1 MSIWNPTW
9 RIKVANL
16 YYTNLTLANLT
27 ISSGRRDIYSQPVAS
42 YCNLSILNFDQTAIP
57 IQINDGVTVE
67 LKDSSNTFVPI
78 FGGTVTDL
86 AVTINSLGSVD
97 YNQRVEITALGAL
110 SRLPKSITT
119 GVLAKDQDGD
129 QMYALLSTILFGAWN
144 KVPAA
149 TTWAT
154 YEATETWANALNTGL
169 GEIDRPGDYDLD
181 ARDSNSATY
190 YSIAQQIANSGL
202 GYLYE
207 DAQGRIGYADST
219 HRSEYLATN
228 GYLDLSAN
236 EALGKDF
243 RTVTRSGDVRNKV
256 TIQYKKDQNQSYTDS
271 DNTSIGLYGELGQVI
286 STTLDQAID
295 AQTQAQFYLAL
306 RAYPQAVFDS
316 ITYQLASPELSDSDR
331 DALINVFMGL
341 PINISDL
348 PPNVSDGQFQGFV
361 EGWTFRAG
369 YNTLELTLTI
379 SPLAFS
385 LQAFRWNSVPAVE
398 TWNTINPTLEWINAT
413 IVA

>member
-1 MSIWNPTW
+1 MTQWNPVW
-9 RIKVANL
+9 RVIVDGTT
-16 YYTNLTLANLT
+16 YTNLTLANLSIT
-27 ISSGRRDIYSQPVAS
+27 SGRTSIYSQPVAG
-42 YCNLSILNFDQTAIP
+42 YAQLSILNFDKSAIP
-57 IQINDGVTVE
+57 FEINDSVTIEV
-67 LKDSSNTFVPI
+67 KDSTNTFVPI
-78 FGGTVTDL
+78 FGGTITDL
-86 AVTINSLGSVD
+86 AVTINSIGSQG
-97 YNQRVEITALGAL
+97 YNQRIELTALGAL

-129 QMYALLSTILFGAWN
+129 QMYALLSTLLFGAWN

-154 YEATETWANALNTGL
+154 YDPTEIWSDAVNTGL

-181 ARDSNSATY
+181 ARDSNSSDY
-190 YSIAQQIANSGL
+190 YSIASLIASSGL

-207 DAQGRIGYADST
+207 DPQGRIGYADST
-219 HRSEYLATN
+219 HRSEYFATN
-228 GYLDLSAN
+228 GYTDLSAN
-236 EALGKDF
+236 DALGAGF
-243 RTVTRSGDVRNKV
+243 RTVTRSGDIRNKV
-256 TIQYKKDQNQSYTDS
+256 TIKYKKDQNQSYTDS
-271 DNTSIGLYGELGQVI
+271 DVASIGLYGELGQVI

-295 AQTQAQFYLAL
+295 AENQAEFYLAL

-331 DALINVFMGL
+331 DALIKVFMGL
-341 PINISDL
+341 PLNITDL
-348 PPNVSDGQFQGFV
+348 PPNVADGSFQGFV
-361 EGWTFRAG
+361 EGWSFRAG
-369 YNTLELTLTI
+369 YNTLEITLTI

-398 TWNTINPTLEWINAT
+398 TWNTINPTLDWLNAT